1 VTKTGDD
8 PVLAKPGIRAISPY
22 QGGRPVEE
30 VQREL
35 GLTDVIK
42 LASNENPL
50 GPSKR
55 AMDAVADAA
64 SSVHFYPD
72 GNAFYLRRA
81 VAGFHGV
88 APDQLIFGNGSSD
101 VLQILGETF
110 LSAGDHIVFPEQSF
124 VVYSLIR
131 DIFDARATTPPLT
144 DDTYDLVTLAEAVTA
159 DTKLVFLANPN
170 NPTGTYVT
178 KRELDTFLDAIPQST
193 LVVLDEAYFEYV
205 ERDDYPDGM
214 DYLRAG
220 RNVIVTRT
228 FSKAYGLAGL
238 RVGYGVASADI
249 VEMMNRARPPFNV
262 NSLAQVA
269 ALAALEDSDHVAR
282 SRALNREGMD
292 YLTTSLSRLG
302 LDYVPSV
309 ANFLLVH
316 LARNGAEVTQALTRL
331 GVIVRPMQG
340 YAYPLSIR
348 VTVGS
353 AEQNRRFIAALEEVL
368 RENPEAG

>member
-1 VTKTGDD
+1 M
-8 PVLAKPGIRAISPY
+8 LAKPGIRTISPY

-55 AMDAVADAA
+55 AQDAVAHAA
-64 SSVHFYPD
+64 ADVHFYPD
-72 GNAFYLRRA
+72 GNAFYLRNA
-81 VAGFHGV
+81 VADLHGV
-88 APDQLIFGNGSSD
+88 APEQLIFGNGSSD

-144 DDTYDLVTLAEAVTA
+144 HDTYDLAALADAVTE
-159 DTKLVFLANPN
+159 DTKLVFVANPN

-178 KRELDTFLDAIPQST
+178 KRDVDTFLDAIPPST
-193 LVVLDEAYFEYV
+193 MVVLDEAYFEYV
-205 ERDDYPDGM
+205 DHDDYPDGM

-238 RVGYGVASADI
+238 RVGYGVASAEV

-262 NSLAQVA
+262 NSLAQA
-269 ALAALEDSDHVAR
+269 GALAALADTDHVTR
-282 SRALNREGMD
+282 SRAMNGEGLAF
-292 YLTTSLSRLG
+292 LTAALCRLG
-302 LDYVPSV
+302 LAYVPSV

-316 LARNGAEVTQALTRL
+316 LSRDGSEVTQALTRR
-331 GVIVRPMQG
+331 GVIVRPMQA
-340 YAYPLSIR
+340 YAYPRSVR

-353 AEQNRRFIAALEEVL
+353 PEQNRRFILALEDVL
-368 RENPEAG
+368 REIPEAD

>member
-1 VTKTGDD
+1 M
-8 PVLAKPGIRAISPY
+8 LAKPGIRTISPY

-35 GLTDVIK
+35 GLSDVIK

-55 AMDAVADAA
+55 AMDVLAKAA
-64 SSVHFYPD
+64 SSVHHYPD

-81 VAGFHGV
+81 VAEFHDV
-88 APDQLIFGNGSSD
+88 APEQLIFGNGSSD

-110 LSAGDHIVFPEQSF
+110 LSAGDHIVYPEQSF

-131 DIFDARATTPPLT
+131 DIFDARSTTPPLT
-144 DDTYDLVTLAEAVTA
+144 DDTYDLRALADAVTA
-159 DTKLVFLANPN
+159 DTKLVFVANPN
-170 NPTGTYVT
+170 NPTGTYVP
-178 KRELDTFLDAIPQST
+178 KGELGAFLDAVPSSA

-228 FSKAYGLAGL
+228 FSKAHGLAGL
-238 RVGYGVASADI
+238 RVGYGVASPDI

-262 NSLAQVA
+262 NSLAQAA
-269 ALAALEDSDHVAR
+269 ALAALTDTDHVAR
-282 SRALNREGMD
+282 SRTTNREGME
-292 YLTTSLSRLG
+292 YLTAALSRLG

-316 LARNGAEVTQALTRL
+316 LSRSGVEVTQALTCL
-331 GVIVRPMQG
+331 GVIVRPMQA
-340 YAYPLSIR
+340 YAYPQSVR

-353 AEQNRRFIAALEEVL
+353 ADQNRRFIAALEEVL
-368 RENPEAG
+368 REIPEAG

>member
-1 VTKTGDD
+1 M
-8 PVLAKPGIRAISPY
+8 LAKPGIQTISAY

-35 GLTDVIK
+35 GLSDVIK

-55 AMDAVADAA
+55 ALDALAEAVA
-64 SSVHFYPD
+64 SVHHYPD
-72 GNAFYLRRA
+72 GNAFYLRNA
-81 VAGFHGV
+81 VAAFHGV
-88 APDQLIFGNGSSD
+88 GPEQLLFGAGSSD
-101 VLQILGETF
+101 VLQILGETYI
-110 LSAGDHIVFPEQSF
+110 SPGDHIVYPQQSF
-124 VVYSLIR
+124 VVYSLMAA
-131 DIFDARATTPPLT
+131 IFDARISTPLMRAH
-144 DDTYDLVTLAEAVTA
+144 TYDLEAIAAAVT
-159 DTKLVFLANPN
+159 DETKLVLIANPN

-178 KRELDTFLDAIPQST
+178 KTQLDAFFDAIPSSP

-205 ERDDYPDGM
+205 DRDDYPDGL

-238 RVGYGVASADI
+238 RVGYGIASPEV

-269 ALAALEDSDHVAR
+269 ALAALEDVEHVTR
-282 SRALNREGMD
+282 SREVNAAGMA
-292 YLTTSLSRLG
+292 YLTAALARLG
-302 LDYVPSV
+302 LAYVPSV

-316 LARNGAEVTQALTRL
+316 LGRDGRSVTEALTRR
-331 GVIVRPMQG
+331 GVIVRPMHA
-340 YAYPLSIR
+340 YAYPQSVR
-348 VTVGS
+348 VTVGT
-353 AEQNRRFIAALEEVL
+353 AAQNQRFIAALAEVL
-368 RENPEAG
+368 GEIPEAS

>member
-1 VTKTGDD
+1 
-8 PVLAKPGIRAISPY
+8 VLAKPGIQTISPY
-22 QGGRPVEE
+22 QGGRPIEE

-35 GLTDVIK
+35 GLSDVIK

-55 AMDAVADAA
+55 AVDAIADAA
-64 SSVHFYPD
+64 SAVHFYPD
-72 GNAFYLRRA
+72 GNAFYLRNA
-81 VAGFHGV
+81 VAEFHGV
-88 APDQLIFGNGSSD
+88 APDQLIFGNGSSE

-110 LSAGDHIVFPEQSF
+110 LSAGDHIVYPEQSF

-131 DIFDARATTPPLT
+131 DIFDARATSPPLT
-144 DDTYDLVTLAEAVTA
+144 DDTYDLRALAAAVTA
-159 DTKLVFLANPN
+159 DTKLVFVANPN
-170 NPTGTYVT
+170 NPTGTYVS
-178 KRELDTFLDAIPQST
+178 KAEVDAFLDAIPSSA

-205 ERDDYPDGM
+205 ERDDYPDGL
-214 DYLRAG
+214 DYVRAG

-238 RVGYGVASADI
+238 RVGYGVAAPEI

-262 NSLAQVA
+262 NSLAQAA
-269 ALAALEDSDHVAR
+269 ALAALGDPDHVSR
-282 SRALNREGMD
+282 SRALNSEGVE
-292 YLTTSLSRLG
+292 YLTAAFVRLG

-316 LARNGAEVTQALTRL
+316 LSRNGVEVTQALTRL

-340 YAYPLSIR
+340 YAYPQSIR

-353 AEQNRRFIAALEEVL
+353 REQNTRFVAALEEVL
-368 RENPEAG
+368 REIPEAD